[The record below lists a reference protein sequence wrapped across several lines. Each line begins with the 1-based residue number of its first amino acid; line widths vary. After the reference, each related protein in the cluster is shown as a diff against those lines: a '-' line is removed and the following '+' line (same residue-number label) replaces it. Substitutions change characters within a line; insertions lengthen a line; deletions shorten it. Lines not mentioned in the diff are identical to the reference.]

1 MKFTLKEMNGL
12 LNGKCLPSDLIV
24 GETLAE
30 YLVRKFSEL
39 EQKLIESERYGRQ
52 TDITI
57 DNLEMKLAQM
67 AAENAGLKSAHPQ
80 PFGPVMMKALDAY
93 EKHQDETPET
103 GMLDAF
109 FILRDSIRVDTTA
122 TDAFLAEV
130 RASAIP
136 EGYVLVPQQIFLE
149 PSDIESI
156 CSQCGDGHESGYGDF
171 TDGLLWVGNIQRD
184 DGSIVHG
191 LHISS
196 ADYSEEGGV
205 TVCEFAALLRKGV
218 QS

>member
-39 EQKLIESERYGRQ
+39 EQRLIESERYGRQ

-67 AAENAGLKSAHPQ
+67 AAENAGLKAANAEGCKWDGEQWVGISI
-80 PFGPVMMKALDAY
+80 
-93 EKHQDETPET
+93 ETP
-103 GMLDAF
+103 
-109 FILRDSIRVDTTA
+109 A

-130 RASAIP
+130 RAQGVERLANAWYAIANETDP
-136 EGYVLVPQQIFLE
+136 GISI
-149 PSDIESI
+149 SDS
-156 CSQCGDGHESGYGDF
+156 SRLKYRQRADDAADF
-171 TDGLLWVGNIQRD
+171 ANEIRQ
-184 DGSIVHG
+184 
-191 LHISS
+191 
-196 ADYSEEGGV
+196 E
-205 TVCEFAALLRKGV
+205 AA
-218 QS
+218 Q